1 MNKRHFIHLIAWIGL
16 CLLTGCASSFQA
28 GKLKPVKHYPKM
40 AEKKTIYLDVAFS
53 GKLNGKPWPKNDAY
67 NQGYL
72 KQRCMRELEA
82 CGMFSFVSTDLKSTD
97 LRLYVAVINE
107 KETTTP
113 TRQTVSALTL
123 FLIPNTSRDTFRM
136 MAVLKD
142 AKGKEHKIELAGGV
156 NHRQQLLLGLLAP
169 FKGSGN
175 ELQKCTDRLVENL
188 CMEIHRSGMLE

>member
-1 MNKRHFIHLIAWIGL
+1 MEKRNFIHLIACIGL

-28 GKLKPVKHYPKM
+28 GNLKPVKHYPKM

-72 KQRCMRELEA
+72 KNRCMKELEE
-82 CGMFSFVSTDLKSTD
+82 CGMFSFVSGDLKSTD

-107 KETTTP
+107 KETPSP
-113 TRQTVSALTL
+113 TRQTISALSL
-123 FLIPNTSRDTFRM
+123 FLIPNTSKDSFRM

-142 AKGKEHKIELAGGV
+142 STGKEQKIQLADGV

-175 ELQKCTDRLVENL
+175 ELEKCTDRLVENL
-188 CMEIHRSGMLE
+188 CLEIHRSGLLE